1 MQQGESMKLWRASK
15 MILMIVTFMSLLAGM
30 IGIASGAPPEETVAI
45 KGYDTV
51 AYFTAGKALKGTED
65 FTFSWHGM
73 TWFFQSREN
82 RDLFAASPEKY
93 APQYDGWCAWA
104 MTEARKSVTDP
115 EVWKIVDGK
124 LYLNCSASAYEKWSR
139 DIPGHIKKA
148 DEIWLKMQGGK

>member
-1 MQQGESMKLWRASK
+1 MQKEESMKLRKATRIFLLS
-15 MILMIVTFMSLLAGM
+15 VTFISLLTGM
-30 IGIASGAPPEETVAI
+30 ITIASGATPEETVAI

-51 AYFTAGKALKGTED
+51 AYFTEGKALKGTED

-73 TWFFQSREN
+73 RWFFLSREN
-82 RDLFAASPEKY
+82 RDLFAAGPEKY

-124 LYLNCSASAYEKWSR
+124 LYLNCSRAAYEKWSR

-148 DEIWLKMQGGK
+148 DENWRKMQGEK

>member
-1 MQQGESMKLWRASK
+1 
-15 MILMIVTFMSLLAGM
+15 
-30 IGIASGAPPEETVAI
+30 
-45 KGYDTV
+45 
-51 AYFTAGKALKGTED
+51 
-65 FTFSWHGM
+65 M
-73 TWFFQSREN
+73 TWFFQSKEN

-104 MTEARKSVTDP
+104 MTEERKAVTDP

-124 LYLNCSASAYEKWSR
+124 LYLNCSHAAYEKWSR

>member
-1 MQQGESMKLWRASK
+1 MRNGAMKLRRAARE
-15 MILMIVTFMSLLAGM
+15 ILMSFTFMLLAA
-30 IGIASGAPPEETVAI
+30 GISRMTAAAAQEENLAI

-104 MTEARKSVTDP
+104 MTEARKAVTDP
-115 EVWKIVDGK
+115 EVWNIVDGK
-124 LYLNCSASAYEKWSR
+124 LYLNCSPAAYEKWGR

-148 DEIWLKMQGGK
+148 DEVWRRMQGE